1 MKKPKIQTPEWVL
14 KGYNSEKEYL
24 GKTGKKKP
32 TSGKMFKIR
41 KCPKC
46 KSGDVKVVLTGK
58 EGSEEDDSTT
68 SSEENRP
75 SVADLKHSQSKG
87 KGEWECRKCK
97 WKGNDIVEEEV
108 SEDDFLKYLDEIG
121 DDK

>member
-32 TSGKMFKIR
+32 SSGKTYKIR

-46 KSGDVKVVLTGK
+46 KSRDVFVLLGAE
-58 EGSEEDDSTT
+58 EG
-68 SSEENRP
+68 
-75 SVADLKHSQSKG
+75 KG

-97 WKGNDIVEEEV
+97 WKGKDIIEEEV
-108 SEDDFLKYLDEIG
+108 SEDDFLKHMEEIG

>member
-1 MKKPKIQTPEWVL
+1 MAKKPKIQTPEWVL

-32 TSGKMFKIR
+32 ASGKVFKIK

-46 KSGDVKVVLTGK
+46 KSNDVKVVLTGK

-68 SSEENRP
+68 SSA
-75 SVADLKHSQSKG
+75 SSQSKG
-87 KGEWECRKCK
+87 RGEWECKKCK
-97 WKGNDIVEEEV
+97 WRGKDVFEEEV
-108 SEDDFLKYLDEIG
+108 SEDKFLEYLESKVGDEE
-121 DDK
+121 